1 MVWVPAWLGNFYSK
15 IYLYYGDHPFSVEE
29 VKEELT
35 IDRQKLRVLLSRL
48 HKAGYIERTA
58 RGTYRALDPLI
69 IVLNVVDD
77 SWMHQVRQR
86 EYIPL
91 IREFACE
98 VFKKY
103 SGRVYSVVLFG
114 SAARGEARKNSDL
127 DFLIVVKDLPE
138 NYSQRV
144 KEISQI
150 IEKLTQ
156 TKLALWGQSGI
167 FANVEAIIL
176 TPEEASINQPIY
188 LDMISDSVTI
198 YDRKDF
204 MKNTLSKLRKKLEE
218 MGAKKITTPKGDWYW
233 QLKDKVERG
242 EVLEI

>member
-1 MVWVPAWLGNFYSK
+1 
-15 IYLYYGDHPFSVEE
+15 
-29 VKEELT
+29 
-35 IDRQKLRVLLSRL
+35 
-48 HKAGYIERTA
+48 
-58 RGTYRALDPLI
+58 
-69 IVLNVVDD
+69 
-77 SWMHQVRQR
+77 
-86 EYIPL
+86 
-91 IREFACE
+91 
-98 VFKKY
+98 
-103 SGRVYSVVLFG
+103 VYSVVLFG
-114 SAARGEARKNSDL
+114 SVARGEARKNSDL

-156 TKLALWGQSGI
+156 TKLTLWEHSGI
-167 FANVEAIIL
+167 FANIEAIIL

-188 LDMISDSVTI
+188 LDMITDSITI

-204 MKNTLSKLRKKLEE
+204 MKNLLSKLRKKLEE

-242 EVLEI
+242 EVLKI